1 MLVGFV
7 LIGMGAEKKE
17 SDEQKG
23 LFNLVGFALVLVTT
37 VVLAGIVVARSLGGD
52 G

>member
-7 LIGMGAEKKE
+7 LIGMGSEKKE
-17 SDEQKG
+17 SDEHKG

-37 VVLAGIVVARSLGGD
+37 VVLAGIVVARSMGGE